1 MIDLSAA
8 VKDNE
13 AVILER
19 QTVIDS
25 LNAELL
31 GVRDDLKTAE
41 AHMAELESTNQ
52 LLKVKKIVVNALPS
66 LLVPERVAW
75 IYYSHD
81 LMS

>member
-31 GVRDDLKTAE
+31 GVKDDLKTAE

-52 LLKVKKIVVNALPS
+52 LLKVSLEIVDNALPS
-66 LLVPERVAW
+66 PLVPERVT
-75 IYYSHD
+75 
-81 LMS
+81 

>member
-31 GVRDDLKTAE
+31 GVKDDLKTAE

-52 LLKVKKIVVNALPS
+52 LLKVKKICWFRKESLGFTPS
-66 LLVPERVAW
+66 
-75 IYYSHD
+75 
-81 LMS
+81 

>member
-31 GVRDDLKTAE
+31 GVKDDLKTAE
-41 AHMAELESTNQ
+41 AHMAELESSNQ
-52 LLKVKKIVVNALPS
+52 LLKVSLEIVDNALPS
-66 LLVPERVAW
+66 PLVPERVT
-75 IYYSHD
+75 
-81 LMS
+81 

>member
-31 GVRDDLKTAE
+31 GVKDDLKTAE

-52 LLKVKKIVVNALPS
+52 LLKVSLEIVVNALPS
-66 LLVPERVAW
+66 LLVPERVT
-75 IYYSHD
+75 
-81 LMS
+81 